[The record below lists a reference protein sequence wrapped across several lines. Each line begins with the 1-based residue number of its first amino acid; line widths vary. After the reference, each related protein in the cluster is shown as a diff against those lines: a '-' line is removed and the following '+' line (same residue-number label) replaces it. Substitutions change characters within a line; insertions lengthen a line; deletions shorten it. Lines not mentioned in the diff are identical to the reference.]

1 MKPVAFAPSTP
12 ASSASASAASLRR
25 VISVASA
32 QAARPEAAASAGWMV
47 QCDFDGTISTA
58 DVTDSLL
65 QRFGQPGWQALED
78 AWERGEIGSRE
89 CMKGQVALLDMD
101 RAELDAH
108 LETIEVDPHFAAF
121 VREARKLGMPVQVV
135 SDGIDYAIRSVLA
148 RHGLDGLPVIANR
161 LVQAGPRQWRLESP
175 WASGR
180 CERASGNCKCERLA
194 EQRALHGRVL
204 FVGDSTSDFC
214 VSGRA
219 DFVFAKYKL
228 IAHCESKG
236 IAHAPF
242 VGFSDTLQMLHQLDA
257 LAPRQLEMA

>member
-1 MKPVAFAPSTP
+1 MKTAALDSPTAF
-12 ASSASASAASLRR
+12 RR
-25 VISVASA
+25 VIPVVPASA
-32 QAARPEAAASAGWMV
+32 PHPEETPAGWLV

-108 LETIEVDPHFAAF
+108 LATIEVDPHFAAF
-121 VREARKLGMPVQVV
+121 VREARALGMPVQVV
-135 SDGIDYAIRSVLA
+135 SDGIDYAIRTVLA
-148 RHGLDGLPVIANR
+148 RHGLDDLPVIANR
-161 LVQAGPRQWRLESP
+161 LVHAAPRQWRLESP
-175 WASGR
+175 WASSA
-180 CERASGNCKCERLA
+180 CARASGNCKCERLA

-219 DFVFAKYKL
+219 DFVFGKYKL
-228 IAHCESKG
+228 IGHCERNG

-242 VGFSDTLQMLHQLDA
+242 TGFSDTLPLLHRLDVLASHA
-257 LAPRQLEMA
+257 LELAA

>member
-1 MKPVAFAPSTP
+1 MPRLSLSSTP
-12 ASSASASAASLRR
+12 VRRTLSLARAASP
-25 VISVASA
+25 SPSPSA
-32 QAARPEAAASAGWMV
+32 DRPAPGWMV
-47 QCDFDGTISTA
+47 QCDFDGTISTV

-108 LETIEVDPHFAAF
+108 LATIDVDPHFAAF
-121 VREARKLGMPVQVV
+121 VREARALGMPVQVV
-135 SDGIDYAIRSVLA
+135 SDGIDHAIRTVLA
-148 RHGLDGLPVIANR
+148 RHGLEDLPVIANR

-175 WASGR
+175 WASAA
-180 CERASGNCKCERLA
+180 CARASGNCKCERLQ
-194 EQRALHGRVL
+194 EQRARYGRVL

-214 VSGRA
+214 VSGQA

-228 IAHCESKG
+228 IGHCERQG

-242 VGFSDTLQMLHQLDA
+242 ADFGDTIALLHQLDA
-257 LAPRQLEMA
+257 LAPGALELAA

>member
-1 MKPVAFAPSTP
+1 MQTVSSFAPHD
-12 ASSASASAASLRR
+12 SLRR
-25 VISVASA
+25 VIPVASA
-32 QAARPEAAASAGWMV
+32 AAELHGDTPAGWMV

-65 QRFGQPGWQALED
+65 QRFGQPGWQVLED

-121 VREARKLGMPVQVV
+121 VREAEALGMPVQVV
-135 SDGIDYAIRSVLA
+135 SDGIDYAIQAVLA
-148 RHGLDGLPVIANR
+148 RNGLGRLPVIANR

-180 CERASGNCKCERLA
+180 CARASGNCKCERLA

-228 IAHCESKG
+228 IAHCENNG

-242 VGFSDTLQMLHQLDA
+242 RDFSDTLEMLHQLDA

>member
-1 MKPVAFAPSTP
+1 MTTTSFPLS
-12 ASSASASAASLRR
+12 SLRR
-25 VISVASA
+25 TPAPAQDASHDA
-32 QAARPEAAASAGWMV
+32 PFPGWMV
-47 QCDFDGTISTA
+47 QCDFDGTISTV
-58 DVTDSLL
+58 DVTDALL

-108 LETIEVDPHFAAF
+108 LATIDVDPHFAAF
-121 VREARKLGMPVQVV
+121 VREARQLGMPVQVV
-135 SDGIDYAIRSVLA
+135 SDGIDHAIRTVLA
-148 RHGLDGLPVIANR
+148 RHGLEDLPVIANR

-175 WASGR
+175 WASAA
-180 CERASGNCKCERLA
+180 CARASGNCKCERLE
-194 EQRALHGRVL
+194 EQRTLHGRVL

-228 IAHCESKG
+228 IGHCESQG

-242 VGFSDTLQMLHQLDA
+242 VDFADAIDLLRQLDV
-257 LAPRQLEMA
+257 LAPRALELAA

>member
-1 MKPVAFAPSTP
+1 MKT
-12 ASSASASAASLRR
+12 AALDSPTSFRR
-25 VISVASA
+25 VIPV
-32 QAARPEAAASAGWMV
+32 AAAPVPHRGEAPASWMV

-101 RAELDAH
+101 RTELDAH
-108 LETIEVDPHFAAF
+108 LATIEVDPHFAAF
-121 VREARKLGMPVQVV
+121 VREARALGMPVQVV
-135 SDGIDYAIRSVLA
+135 SDGIDYAIRSVLTH
-148 RHGLDGLPVIANR
+148 HGLDDLPVIANR

-175 WASGR
+175 WASAA
-180 CERASGNCKCERLA
+180 CARASGNCKCERLA

-228 IAHCESKG
+228 IGHCERNG

-242 VGFSDTLQMLHQLDA
+242 TDFSSTIPLLHRLDLLTAHA
-257 LAPRQLEMA
+257 LELAA